1 MKKLLWFF
9 VFIFSFGT
17 TFSQNN
23 YWQISGKVLERSQ
36 MPIPF
41 ANVFINNT
49 RIGTSTDADGN
60 FILKIP
66 INIQKVDLIASFI
79 GYERYRKTIIK
90 GNATQQNLTIILQN
104 GVELNEVK
112 VIAKHDREWRKKWK
126 LFSRG
131 LLGESN
137 FFKDCKILNPEI
149 IKLEYSGK
157 RKLIATAAEPIMIQN
172 DAFGL
177 KIAFQMEK
185 FETDGEQTYLAGFKF
200 FTNLDSVS
208 AEQSKKWARNREKA
222 YNDSFRNFLVS
233 LAQRKLKENGFAIFK
248 ILRPKTMYY
257 GRTSV
262 ASEIS
267 YGALAECT
275 PEEICKYDTETAQY
289 ILQSDFPIM
298 VFSTNRYVPIRIFA
312 DYPHPYSIIDLVR
325 IYAAFTET
333 GWLSKP
339 NGILIKGYWGT
350 EGMANLLPD
359 DYAPQTQTFE
369 TLPPIETSLPKIAF
383 KGFEVDSIKSEVII
397 QGTNFNKKE
406 VAELTEERIIP
417 QLVPN
422 DITVRISESDQNLTV
437 FDLLRRIPGL
447 MVINVQGQ
455 YQIHFRSTNT
465 NLGGG
470 GGSLTPALL
479 YDGNFIDDE
488 NTVMSI
494 LNNLTVRDIKSL
506 GAVKYGNSAAF
517 GARGANGTIV
527 IVTNK

>member
-1 MKKLLWFF
+1 
-9 VFIFSFGT
+9 
-17 TFSQNN
+17 
-23 YWQISGKVLERSQ
+23 
-36 MPIPF
+36 
-41 ANVFINNT
+41 
-49 RIGTSTDADGN
+49 
-60 FILKIP
+60 
-66 INIQKVDLIASFI
+66 
-79 GYERYRKTIIK
+79 
-90 GNATQQNLTIILQN
+90 
-104 GVELNEVK
+104 
-112 VIAKHDREWRKKWK
+112 
-126 LFSRG
+126 
-131 LLGESN
+131 
-137 FFKDCKILNPEI
+137 
-149 IKLEYSGK
+149 
-157 RKLIATAAEPIMIQN
+157 MIQN
-172 DAFGL
+172 DALGL

-208 AEQSKKWARNREKA
+208 AEQSKKWTKNREKA

-233 LAQRKLKENGFAIFK
+233 LSQRKLKENGFAIFK

-262 ASEIS
+262 AGEIS
-267 YGALAECT
+267 NGALAECT
-275 PEEICKYDTETAQY
+275 PEEICKYDADNGQY

-312 DYPHPYSIIDLVR
+312 DYPNPYSIIDLVR
-325 IYAAFTET
+325 NYSVFTEN

-339 NGILIKGYWGT
+339 NGILIKGYWGA

-359 DYAPQTQTFE
+359 DYVPQTFE
-369 TLPPIETSLPKIAF
+369 ALPPPETNPSKIAF
-383 KGFEVDSIKSEVII
+383 KGFEVDSVKSEVKI
-397 QGTNFNKKE
+397 QGTSFNKKE

-417 QLVPN
+417 QIVSN
-422 DITVRISESDQNLTV
+422 DITVKISESDQNLTV

-488 NTVMSI
+488 ETVMNI
-494 LNNLTVRDIKSL
+494 LNNLSVRDIKSL

-517 GARGANGTIV
+517 GARGGNGTLV

>member
-9 VFIFSFGT
+9 VFILSFET
-17 TFSQNN
+17 TFSQNTH
-23 YWQISGKVLERSQ
+23 WQISGKVAERNQ
-36 MPIPF
+36 TPIPF

-49 RIGTSTDADGN
+49 RIGTTTDIDGN
-60 FILKIP
+60 YSIKIP
-66 INIQKVDLIASFI
+66 NNIQKVDLIASFI
-79 GYERYRKTIIK
+79 GYERYRTTISK
-90 GNATQQNLTIILQN
+90 GNSTQHNLTIVLQN

-112 VIAKHDREWRKKWK
+112 VIAQHDKEWRKKWK

-149 IKLEYSGK
+149 IKLNYNDK
-157 RKLIATAAEPIMIQN
+157 KKLIATADEPIMIQN
-172 DAFGL
+172 DALGL

-208 AEQSKKWARNREKA
+208 AEQSKKWTKNREKA

-233 LAQRKLKENGFAIFK
+233 LSQRKLKENGFAIFK

-262 ASEIS
+262 AGEIAN
-267 YGALAECT
+267 GALAECT
-275 PEEICKYDTETAQY
+275 PEKICKYDADNGQY

-312 DYPHPYSIIDLVR
+312 DYPNPYSIIDLVR
-325 IYAAFTET
+325 NYSVFTEN

-339 NGILIKGYWGT
+339 NGILIKGYWGA

-359 DYAPQTQTFE
+359 DYVPQTFE
-369 TLPPIETSLPKIAF
+369 ALPPPETNPSKIAF
-383 KGFEVDSIKSEVII
+383 KGFEVDSVKSEVKI
-397 QGTNFNKKE
+397 QGTSFNKKE
-406 VAELTEERIIP
+406 VAKLTEERIIP
-417 QLVPN
+417 QIVSN
-422 DITVRISESDQNLTV
+422 DITVKISESDQNLTV

-488 NTVMSI
+488 ETVMNI
-494 LNNLTVRDIKSL
+494 LNNLSVRDIKSL

-517 GARGANGTIV
+517 GARGGNGTLV

>member
-1 MKKLLWFF
+1 MKKLIWSL
-9 VFIFSFGT
+9 VFTLSFSN
-17 TFSQNN
+17 TFSQNTH
-23 YWQISGKVLERSQ
+23 WRISGKVVERNQ
-36 MPIPF
+36 TPIPF

-49 RIGTSTDADGN
+49 RIGTTTDIDGN
-60 FILKIP
+60 YTIKIP
-66 INIQKVDLIASFI
+66 NGIQKVDLITSFI
-79 GYERYRKTIIK
+79 GYESYHKTLIK
-90 GNATQQNLTIILQN
+90 GNSIQQNLIIVLEI

-112 VIAKHDREWRKKWK
+112 VIGQHDRQWRRKWK

-149 IKLEYSGK
+149 IKLDYNDNK
-157 RKLIATAAEPIMIQN
+157 KLIATASEPIMIQN

-185 FETDGEQTYLAGFKF
+185 FETDGLQTYLAGFKF
-200 FTNLDSVS
+200 FTNLDSIS
-208 AEQSKKWARNREKA
+208 AETSKKWSKNRKKA
-222 YNDSFRNFLVS
+222 YVNSFRNFLVS
-233 LAQRKLKENGFAIFK
+233 LSQRKLKENGFEIFK
-248 ILRPKTMYY
+248 ILRPKTMYF

-267 YGALAECT
+267 YGALAECM
-275 PEEICKYDTETAQY
+275 PEEICRYDTETSQY

-312 DYPHPYSIIDLVR
+312 DYPNPYSIIDLVR
-325 IYAAFTET
+325 NYAVFTEN

-339 NGILIKGYWGT
+339 NGILIRGYWGV

-359 DYAPQTQTFE
+359 DYFPQTKTFE
-369 TLPPIETSLPKIAF
+369 MPPTSDSNPSKIAF
-383 KGFEVDSIKSEVII
+383 KGFEVDSIKIEAKI
-397 QGTNFNKKE
+397 QGINFNKKE
-406 VAELTEERIIP
+406 LAVLTEERTIP
-417 QLVPN
+417 QIITN
-422 DITVRISESDQNLTV
+422 DITVKISESDQNLSV

-479 YDGNFIDDE
+479 FDGNFIDDE
-488 NTVMSI
+488 GTVMNI
-494 LNNLTVRDIKSL
+494 LNSLTVRDIKSL